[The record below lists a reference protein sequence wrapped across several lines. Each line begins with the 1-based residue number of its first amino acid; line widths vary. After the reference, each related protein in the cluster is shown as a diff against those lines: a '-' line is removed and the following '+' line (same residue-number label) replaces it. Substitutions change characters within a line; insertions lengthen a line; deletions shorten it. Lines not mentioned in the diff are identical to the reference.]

1 MLKLISRLL
10 TGAVFVFSGFVKAV
24 DPKGSAIKIAE
35 YLEVI
40 GIHNSDGIAIILSI
54 ALSSIEFILG
64 FHLLLGFR
72 LKRVALPALLF
83 MAGFTI
89 ITFFIAIFEPVSDC
103 GCFGDAIKLSNW
115 ETLSKNLIILPFSI
129 IVYYRRNDF
138 KSNLSGGRQFLLTST
153 GLLFIIG
160 ISVYSMYYLP
170 LLDFRPYHI
179 GANIPEKMSIPE
191 GADEG
196 EYETTF
202 ILEKEGERKEFGVD
216 DYPYNDSTWIF
227 IDSKTKI
234 IREGYQPPVTAL
246 HFTSTE
252 GDDITDAIIN
262 NEQPVFLMVAP
273 KLENTSTDNIQQFIN
288 IKSVAQKHG
297 SYFYLATA
305 SLTEDCYKFDMAHQA
320 AFEYAQ
326 CDETT
331 LKTIIR
337 ANPGLVIIQ
346 KGTIIAKYSYT
357 QLPDADTLKNPLS
370 QSIQSMQ
377 RAHDKIWLWLCLSV
391 ITGLIIIIYKF
402 K

>member
-129 IVYYRRNDF
+129 IVYYRRNDY

-357 QLPDADTLKNPLS
+357 QLPDAETLKNPLS

>member
-10 TGAVFVFSGFVKAV
+10 TGAVFVFSGFVKAI

-35 YLEVI
+35 YLEFI
-40 GIHNSDGIAIILSI
+40 GIHNSDGISIILSI

-129 IVYYRRNDF
+129 IVYYRRNDY

-262 NEQPVFLMVAP
+262 NEKPVFLMVAP
-273 KLENTSTDNIQQFIN
+273 KVENTSTDNIQQFIN

-357 QLPDADTLKNPLS
+357 QLPDAETLKNPLS

>member
-40 GIHNSDGIAIILSI
+40 GIHNSNGIAIILSI

-129 IVYYRRNDF
+129 IVYYRRNDY

-160 ISVYSMYYLP
+160 ISVYSMYCLP

-202 ILEKEGERKEFGVD
+202 ILEKDGERKEFDVD

-234 IREGYQPPVTAL
+234 IREGYQPPITAL

-288 IKSVAQKHG
+288 IKSVAQKHS

-357 QLPDADTLKNPLS
+357 QLPDAETLKNPLS

-377 RAHDKIWLWLCLSV
+377 RAHDKTWLWLCLSV